1 MQEGKITSPVVAAM
15 SGKARVFLFSFALAA
30 LLAPALAVHAGTVS
44 ASLSVSVVVPA
55 RAVLSVESQPAGLQV
70 TEADVA
76 RGYVEAPG
84 ASLVRVRSN
93 SPAGWLLEFQPLQ
106 GPYRAL
112 EVTGLGS
119 PAQVSAAGGWLAQPY
134 AGRTVVT
141 ASLGYRFFLSDD
153 ARPGVYP
160 WPVGLTAIPR

>member
-1 MQEGKITSPVVAAM
+1 MQDGKTTSAVAAARA
-15 SGKARVFLFSFALAA
+15 GKARVLAFALAGFI
-30 LLAPALAVHAGTVS
+30 APALPVHAGSVS

-55 RAVLSVESQPAGLQV
+55 RALLSVESQPAGLEI

-84 ASLVRVRSN
+84 ASLVQVRTN

-119 PAQVSAAGGWLAQPY
+119 TAQVSAAGGWLAQPY
-134 AGRTVVT
+134 AGKTLVT
-141 ASLGYRFFLSDD
+141 ASLGYRFFLSGD
-153 ARPGVYP
+153 AQPGLYP
-160 WPVGLTAIPR
+160 WPVALTATPR

>member
-1 MQEGKITSPVVAAM
+1 MQDGKTTSAVVAGRA
-15 SGKARVFLFSFALAA
+15 GKACVLAFALAA
-30 LLAPALAVHAGTVS
+30 FIAPALPVHAGSVS
-44 ASLSVSVVVPA
+44 ASLSVSAVVRA
-55 RAVLSVESQPAGLQV
+55 RAVLSVESQPASLQI

-84 ASLVRVRSN
+84 ASLVQVRTN

-119 PAQVSAAGGWLAQPY
+119 TAQVSAAGGWLVQPF
-134 AGRTVVT
+134 AGKMLVT
-141 ASLGYRFFLSDD
+141 ASLGYRFFLTGD
-153 ARPGVYP
+153 AKPGLYP
-160 WPVGLTAIPR
+160 WPVALTAIPR

>member
-1 MQEGKITSPVVAAM
+1 MQDGKTKSATSGLWAGNP
-15 SGKARVFLFSFALAA
+15 KALAFALTAFI
-30 LLAPALAVHAGTVS
+30 APALSVHAGSVT

-55 RAVLSVESQPAGLQV
+55 RALLSVESQPAGLEI

-119 PAQVSAAGGWLAQPY
+119 TAHMSAAGGWLAQPY
-134 AGRTVVT
+134 AGKTFVT
-141 ASLGYRFFLSDD
+141 ASLGYRFYLSGD
-153 ARPGVYP
+153 ARPGLYP
-160 WPVGLTAIPR
+160 WPVALTAIPR

>member
-1 MQEGKITSPVVAAM
+1 MQNGKSTSEVVALRA
-15 SGKARVFLFSFALAA
+15 GKARVLAFALAA
-30 LLAPALAVHAGTVS
+30 FLVPALPVHAGSVS
-44 ASLSVSVVVPA
+44 ASLSISVVVPA
-55 RAVLSVESQPAGLQV
+55 RAVLSVESEPTGLQI

-84 ASLVRVRSN
+84 ASLVRVRTN
-93 SPAGWLLEFQPLQ
+93 SPAGWLLEFQPLE

-119 PAQVSAAGGWLAQPY
+119 TAQVGATGGWLAQPY
-134 AGRTVVT
+134 AGRMLVT
-141 ASLGYRFFLSDD
+141 ASLGYRFFLSSD
-153 ARPGVYP
+153 ARPGLYP

>member
-1 MQEGKITSPVVAAM
+1 MQDGGNTSAVVAGRA
-15 SGKARVFLFSFALAA
+15 GKARLLAFALAA
-30 LLAPALAVHAGTVS
+30 FIAPALPVHAGSVS

-55 RAVLSVESQPAGLQV
+55 RALLSVESQPAGLEI
-70 TEADVA
+70 TDADVA

-84 ASLVRVRSN
+84 ASLVHVRTN

-119 PAQVSAAGGWLAQPY
+119 TAQVSAAGGWLAQPY
-134 AGRTVVT
+134 AGKTLVT
-141 ASLGYRFFLSDD
+141 ASLGYRFFLSGD
-153 ARPGVYP
+153 AQPGLYP
-160 WPVGLTAIPR
+160 WPVALTATPR

>member
-1 MQEGKITSPVVAAM
+1 MQDGKTTSPVVA
-15 SGKARVFLFSFALAA
+15 GRTRKALALAFALAA
-30 LLAPALAVHAGTVS
+30 CIAPALPVHAGSVS
-44 ASLSVSVVVPA
+44 ASLSVSAVVRA
-55 RAVLSVESQPAGLQV
+55 RAVFSVESQPAGLQI

-84 ASLVRVRSN
+84 ASLVQVRTN

-119 PAQVSAAGGWLAQPY
+119 TAQVSAAGGWLAQPY
-134 AGRTVVT
+134 AGKMLVT
-141 ASLGYRFFLSDD
+141 ASLGYRFFLTGD
-153 ARPGVYP
+153 AKPGLYP
-160 WPVGLTAIPR
+160 WPVALSATPR

>member
-1 MQEGKITSPVVAAM
+1 MQNEETTSAVAA
-15 SGKARVFLFSFALAA
+15 SKLGKAGALAFALATVV
-30 LLAPALAVHAGTVS
+30 APALSIHAGSIS

-55 RAVLSVESQPAGLQV
+55 RALLTVESQPAGLEI
-70 TEADVA
+70 TEADVT

-84 ASLVRVRSN
+84 VSLVRVRTN

-119 PAQVSAAGGWLAQPY
+119 TAHVDASGGWLAQPY
-134 AGRTVVT
+134 DGKTLVT
-141 ASLGYRFFLSDD
+141 ASLGYRFFLTAD
-153 ARPGVYP
+153 ARPGLYQ
-160 WPVGLTAIPR
+160 WPVALSATPR

>member
-1 MQEGKITSPVVAAM
+1 MQDGKNIPSVVA
-15 SGKARVFLFSFALAA
+15 GKAGKTRILALALAA
-30 LLAPALAVHAGTVS
+30 FLAPTLPVHAGAVS

-55 RAVLSVESQPAGLQV
+55 RAVLSVESQPASLEI

-76 RGYVEAPG
+76 RGWVEAPA
-84 ASLVRVRSN
+84 ASLVRVKAN

-119 PAQVSAAGGWLAQPY
+119 TAQVSAAGGWLAQPY
-134 AGRTVVT
+134 AGRMLVT
-141 ASLGYRFFLSDD
+141 ASLGYRFFLSSD
-153 ARPGVYP
+153 ARPGLYP
-160 WPVGLTAIPR
+160 WPVALSATPR

>member
-1 MQEGKITSPVVAAM
+1 MRNRKTNLAVAAGGAGM
-15 SGKARVFLFSFALAA
+15 ARVLSFAVALAA
-30 LLAPALAVHAGTVS
+30 FLAPALSVHAGSIS

-55 RAVLSVESQPAGLQV
+55 RAVLTVESQPAGLQI

-84 ASLVRVRSN
+84 ASLVRVRTN

-106 GPYRAL
+106 GPYRGL

-119 PAQVSAAGGWLAQPY
+119 TAQVGAAGGWLAQPY
-134 AGRTVVT
+134 AGKTLVT
-141 ASLGYRFFLSDD
+141 ASLGYRFFLSGD
-153 ARPGVYP
+153 ARPGLYP
-160 WPVGLTAIPR
+160 WPVALTATPR